1 MVSSSIHDRAVPN
14 LPSRNF
20 DGTEAFYGGFGFER
34 AFRDTGWM
42 ILTRGGL
49 QLEFFPT
56 GDLDPLSSNV
66 MCCLRVADVNELY
79 DAIRQS
85 GVPERTTGM
94 PRLHPVRM
102 QDWGLRAGY
111 LVDPDGTQL
120 TLIEQRDRPS
130 AGLEAGQ

>member
-1 MVSSSIHDRAVPN
+1 MPN

-49 QLEFFPT
+49 QLEFFPA
-56 GDLDPLSSNV
+56 GDWDPLSSNA
-66 MCCLRVADVNELY
+66 MCCLRVADVDELY

-85 GVPERTTGM
+85 GVPDRTTGM
-94 PRLHPVRM
+94 PRLHPC
-102 QDWGLRAGY
+102 
-111 LVDPDGTQL
+111 
-120 TLIEQRDRPS
+120 S
-130 AGLEAGQ
+130 NAGLGAPSRVSRRPRRYAAHAHRAEGSP

>member
-1 MVSSSIHDRAVPN
+1 VPN

-49 QLEFFPT
+49 QLEFFPA
-56 GDLDPLSSNV
+56 GDWDPLSSNA
-66 MCCLRVADVNELY
+66 MCCLRVADVDELY

-85 GVPERTTGM
+85 GVPDRTTGM
-94 PRLHPVRM
+94 PRLHPC
-102 QDWGLRAGY
+102 
-111 LVDPDGTQL
+111 
-120 TLIEQRDRPS
+120 S
-130 AGLEAGQ
+130 NAGLGAPSRVSRRPRRYAAHAHRAEGSP